1 MASYGGTTLVKTN
14 GYQKLVLPYKINTEA
29 ERDVL
34 FTTKIKITL
43 QFNSE
48 QPNTSCSFIFDVL
61 NWNYENL
68 INSSTT
74 RASLVYNAS
83 AKTISWGVLDS
94 SPSKALTGYVKTA
107 LDKFSYSGFD
117 VGDKLTIT
125 LDFLNKVIRF
135 DNLTKSTAEQFSIS
149 DLVFSTVT
157 KSRREHQSVTLFSPA
172 GGAYDATTDKL
183 LADIFLVEIYEN
195 ETLKNYF
202 SPYKCSENHTGVLV
216 NWNADGSLIEIV
228 EGNDNKTPFSTG
240 ESSALNLRS
249 FIELVVEKFKKNDGE
264 FLNDAHKK
272 QLRDYLL
279 YGISTA
285 NLNKLINYTTAY
297 DVYRKINKL
306 RGVSSSASYTASKYK
321 VAVSDASARCFID
334 KVFKSLYSYF
344 YEFQEFDTEDLSDYN
359 VYFVGPPTQSFTF
372 RGTLYG
378 GGGGGSGAIS
388 GDGDKNASY
397 TVIGGNGAAGT
408 STTITIGS
416 ESYTAQGGEGG
427 VGPSQ
432 KVGGNPTFATAGKNG
447 SNGKTLGFYIVVYGG
462 DKVHIDIV
470 GLGGGGGGA
479 CVASAGGTTGGVTY
493 TGGHASGTA
502 GGNATI
508 GANEW
513 SDADYIF
520 GGGGGCGAN
529 LQGYNDGEP
538 GVSGSLGP
546 VTAFSSSSTSIY
558 DGDEADYSSTGGQGG
573 YLYNYDDINHQP
585 YQSSTPG
592 LGGTGGTAKNAT
604 DVYNLA
610 NGGNGGNAGG
620 FVVDTTCEA
629 ATALCARY

>member
-1 MASYGGTTLVKTN
+1 MASYSGTTLVKTN
-14 GYQKLVLPYKINTEA
+14 GYQKLVLPYKINTAA

-43 QFNSE
+43 RLNSE

-61 NWNYENL
+61 NWNYESL
-68 INSSTT
+68 LNSSTT

-117 VGDKLTIT
+117 VGDKITIT
-125 LDFLNKVIRF
+125 LDFLNKVIGF
-135 DNLTKSTAEQFSIS
+135 ENLTKSTNEEFSIS

-157 KSRREHQSVTLFSPA
+157 KSRREHQSVTLFAPA
-172 GGAYDATTDKL
+172 GGKYDATTDKL

-202 SPYKCSENHTGVLV
+202 QPYRCSEDHTGVLV
-216 NWNADGSLIEIV
+216 NWNADGSLVEIMTC
-228 EGNDNKTPFSTG
+228 NDNKTPFHTG
-240 ESSALNLRS
+240 DSAALNLRS
-249 FIELVVEKFKKNDGE
+249 FIELVVEKFKTHDGE
-264 FLNDAHKK
+264 FLSDAHKT

-279 YGISTA
+279 YGISQSK
-285 NLNKLINYTTAY
+285 LNTLINYTTAY

-334 KVFKSLYSYF
+334 KVFKSLYTYF
-344 YEFQEFDTEDLSDYN
+344 YVFKEFDSEDLSDYN
-359 VYFVGPPTQSFTF
+359 VYFVGPPTTSFSF
-372 RGTLYG
+372 QGTLYG

-408 STTITIGS
+408 STTITIGTGQ
-416 ESYTAQGGEGG
+416 YTAEGG
-427 VGPSQ
+427 AGAVGPSK
-432 KVGGNPTFATAGKNG
+432 KVGGNPTFATAGNNG
-447 SNGKTLGFYIVVYGG
+447 SNGKSHGFYISVYGG

-529 LQGYNDGEP
+529 LQSSNTGEP

-546 VTAFSSSSTSIY
+546 ATAVSSNSVTIY
-558 DGDEADYSSTGGQGG
+558 DGDDGDYSQSGGRGG
-573 YLYNYDDINHQP
+573 YLYTYEDLNDQP

-620 FVVDTTCEA
+620 FVIDTTCEA
-629 ATALCARY
+629 ASALCVRS